1 MAEGE
6 VALAG
11 ALGDVADAPV
21 DTELLDAPETD
32 VADVT
37 DVPETAAEPA
47 EPQEAAPETKEE
59 TEVKAAPGKLNPRD
73 VTKTLRELRD
83 ANPDRAPVLRQLND
97 AFFRSE
103 KYAEAFPTPEDAQR
117 AKATFEA
124 LGGDEGIATLRQA
137 QNQIADIDRMAAD
150 GDPKMIDA
158 WATESR
164 EGFVKAAPVFLDK
177 LENLDPRAY
186 SATLQPHLV
195 KALVGAGLGNSLDRI
210 AWFANRVESP
220 ELKQEIA
227 QIQRWLGGLVDEE
240 NKRQS
245 ERTDPRMQEIE
256 KGRTAL
262 ASEKAQ
268 IFQGRISNE
277 IEPYVRTNVEKGI
290 REHAKGRNLGDE
302 VISDL
307 RDSVLSEISR
317 TLGADKVYQ
326 SNLAALRGKG
336 DLAAVTRYIKQNVD
350 SIRARIT
357 REVWNRRVA
366 PFAGGNGNGQQ
377 RQAQPQTRTAAA
389 ASAQPRAN
397 SAPLLLPGKPKIT
410 DLDMDRDP
418 DRQLFIAGRGYLKAG
433 PNAGKLVQWRR

>member
-11 ALGDVADAPV
+11 ALGEVADAPPVDVETV
-21 DTELLDAPETD
+21 DTDVTDAPEPVETD
-32 VADVT
+32 E
-37 DVPETAAEPA
+37 PEA
-47 EPQEAAPETKEE
+47 AAPETKGEP
-59 TEVKAAPGKLNPRD
+59 EVKAAPGKLNPRD

-158 WATESR
+158 WASESR

-177 LENLDPRAY
+177 LANLDPRAY

-227 QIQRWLGGLVDEE
+227 QIQRWLGGLVEEE
-240 NKRQS
+240 NKRQT

-290 REHAKGRNLGDE
+290 REHAKGHNLGDE

-377 RQAQPQTRTAAA
+377 RQAQPQARAAA

-397 SAPLLLPGKPKIT
+397 SAPLLLPGKPKIA